1 MKIAAMKMAK
11 FGRTGLREVT
21 GGVLPTR
28 SDLPPVQRRESS
40 SMSMSFSP
48 FRRPRLLS
56 QKSQGSGGGGSG
68 APGSETH
75 KVKTAAERKTYTDAL
90 PPPNGSVRAINSKV
104 HRKKVS
110 RKGSFVEC
118 LLFIL
123 FFFFSIQL
131 YL

>member
-28 SDLPPVQRRESS
+28 SDLPPIQRRESS

-56 QKSQGSGGGGSG
+56 QKSQGTGGAGGGS
-68 APGSETH
+68 APSCETH

-104 HRKKVS
+104 HRKKVC
-110 RKGSFVEC
+110 VEE
-118 LLFIL
+118 I
-123 FFFFSIQL
+123 II
-131 YL
+131 

>member
-48 FRRPRLLS
+48 FRRPRLLA
-56 QKSQGSGGGGSG
+56 QKSQAGGGAGG
-68 APGSETH
+68 AGGASNSASETH

-104 HRKKVS
+104 HRKKV
-110 RKGSFVEC
+110 RG
-118 LLFIL
+118 
-123 FFFFSIQL
+123 
-131 YL
+131 